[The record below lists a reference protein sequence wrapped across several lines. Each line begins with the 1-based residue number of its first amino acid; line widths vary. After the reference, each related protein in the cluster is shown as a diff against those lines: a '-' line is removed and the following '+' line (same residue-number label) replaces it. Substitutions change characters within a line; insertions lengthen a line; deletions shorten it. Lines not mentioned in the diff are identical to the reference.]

1 MKKVLCFGEL
11 LLRLSPVLNGDW
23 LRKHNTPIFP
33 GGAELNVA
41 MALSRWNLKVKYIT
55 ALPDHYLSHEVLA
68 HLQQQGIDTSGIVFS
83 GRRIGTYYLPIGQDL
98 RHTDVIYDREHS
110 AFSEIKTGMINWDE
124 LFDQVGW
131 FHFSAICPALNENV
145 AEVCEEALQVAAKK
159 GIRIS
164 LDLNYRAKLW
174 QYGKNP
180 VDIMHRLLPHC
191 HLIMG
196 NIWSANTLA
205 GIPVDA
211 NIHQGANQDTYLDHA
226 AKTATA
232 IKQAYKN
239 CETVALTYRFE
250 KGEGIDYFGTLHLAN
265 GDYCSPLFSTPHVL
279 DRVGSGDCFMA
290 GLIYGIYNEHR
301 PHHVIS
307 FAAAAAFGKLQEY
320 GDATYQTIAEVE
332 SLLKAYE
339 YYI

>member
-41 MALSRWNLKVKYIT
+41 MALSRWGLNVKYIT
-55 ALPDHYLSHEVLA
+55 VLPDHYLSKEVVTY
-68 HLQQQGIDTSGIVFS
+68 LQQQGVDTSDISYAGK
-83 GRRIGTYYLPIGQDL
+83 RIGTYYLPIGQDL
-98 RHTDVIYDREHS
+98 RHTDVIYDREYS
-110 AFSEIKTGMINWDE
+110 AFAEMTTGSINWDAV
-124 LFDQVGW
+124 FDEVSW
-131 FHFSAICPALNENV
+131 FHFSAICPALNERI
-145 AEVCEEALQVAAKK
+145 ADVCEEALKVAAKK
-159 GIRIS
+159 GITVS

-180 VDIMHRLLPHC
+180 VDIMHRLLPYC
-191 HLIMG
+191 NLVMG

-211 NIHQGANQDTYLDHA
+211 NIHQGANRDTYLDHA
-226 AKTATA
+226 AKTAHA
-232 IKQAYKN
+232 IRQAYPN
-239 CETVALTYRFE
+239 CDTVSLTYRFE
-250 KGEGIDYFGTLHLAN
+250 KGEGIDYFGTLHMAQ

-279 DRVGSGDCFMA
+279 DRVGSGDCFMG
-290 GLIYGIYNEHR
+290 GLIYGIYSEHR
-301 PHHVIS
+301 PQHIVS

-339 YYI
+339 D